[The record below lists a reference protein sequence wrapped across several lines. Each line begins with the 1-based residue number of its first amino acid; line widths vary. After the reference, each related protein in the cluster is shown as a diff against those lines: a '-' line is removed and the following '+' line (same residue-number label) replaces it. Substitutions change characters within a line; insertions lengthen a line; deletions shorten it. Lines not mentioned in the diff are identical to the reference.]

1 MIGLLPKKLEVDGVE
16 YDIRSDY
23 RIALLILEAYNDPDL
38 SYYEKAAICVK
49 CLFEKIPKNF
59 NAALEKAVWF
69 LDGGDICVIEK
80 KEKKIIDWK
89 QDEQLIF
96 SALNKVAGYEIRV
109 VEYLHWWSFLGLFN
123 EIGEGLFSTVIQ
135 IRRKKNNN
143 ERLDKYEQKFYNA
156 NKKLIDLKVK
166 YSLEEQ
172 KEIDELNKLLS

>member
-1 MIGLLPKKLEVDGVE
+1 M
-16 YDIRSDY
+16 
-23 RIALLILEAYNDPDL
+23 
-38 SYYEKAAICVK
+38 
-49 CLFEKIPKNF
+49 
-59 NAALEKAVWF
+59 
-69 LDGGDICVIEK
+69 
-80 KEKKIIDWK
+80 
-89 QDEQLIF
+89 
-96 SALNKVAGYEIRV
+96 
-109 VEYLHWWSFLGLFN
+109 FN

>member
-109 VEYLHWWSFLGLFN
+109 VEY
-123 EIGEGLFSTVIQ
+123 Q
-135 IRRKKNNN
+135 
-143 ERLDKYEQKFYNA
+143 QKFYNA